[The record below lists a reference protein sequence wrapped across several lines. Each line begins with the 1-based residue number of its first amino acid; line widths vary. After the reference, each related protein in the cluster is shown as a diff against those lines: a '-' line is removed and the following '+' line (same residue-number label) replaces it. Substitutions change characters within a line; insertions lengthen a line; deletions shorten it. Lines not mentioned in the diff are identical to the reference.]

1 MREAGC
7 VVRVFFLFSLAFDIT
22 CVRLRGS
29 CSLYFYAFSFFLFS
43 FLDKLQILLL
53 FFFFFFANY
62 FILAMTTPRIF
73 LNVFFIKY
81 KLYNLIKREIYIL
94 TTTIIKKARKYIR
107 FIIVF
112 YEFSYFEIVA

>member
-7 VVRVFFLFSLAFDIT
+7 VVRVFFFFHSLSILHVYGFAAHAHYIFTPFLFF
-22 CVRLRGS
+22 
-29 CSLYFYAFSFFLFS
+29 FFLFW
-43 FLDKLQILLL
+43 LNYK
-53 FFFFFFANY
+53 FFFFFFLANY
-62 FILAMTTPRIF
+62 FILAMTAPRIF
-73 LNVFFIKY
+73 LNVFFKKY